1 MYGLAR
7 RVIVRAHSVR
17 FASRLSLSESLA
29 RDAPIDVHPEVQ
41 DALTTGVPVVAL
53 ETALTTHGLPP
64 PINLQVTKDLETV
77 VRSTGCIPATIGIV
91 AGRVKIGLE
100 NSDLERLADVA
111 RNPRSVKISRRD
123 IAPALAS
130 KADGGTTIC
139 ATLIF
144 AALANIKVFATG
156 GLGGVHRGGENS
168 MDVSADLHELTRCPV
183 GLVSAGVK
191 SILDIG
197 RTLEYLETLG
207 VPVISYSRTKD
218 FPAFFSPRSGFQ
230 TPWNT
235 DDPVTAARMLH
246 SQWQLGLDNGA
257 LIAVPIPEEYAEKGE
272 IIQQA
277 VNQAVLES
285 EQNGMSKRGK
295 DVTPWLLSRVAEL
308 TKRDSIDSNIA
319 LLKHTALIGGKIA
332 AQYQS
337 LASQTDCPPG
347 KTYRA
352 TKPIEIEQN
361 NSSSAVPVKVM
372 VVGCAAVDISAQ
384 SNDAAGTGLHSTSP
398 GIVTVGLGGVG
409 RNIAEACHRMG
420 TPALLV
426 AGLGKDPWGQ
436 LLRDET
442 TAIGM
447 RTDGF
452 IDLNERTAVCNLFLD
467 NLGDLQHGIADMGIS
482 QKLKADLVLQQ
493 ISQNNPEIVALDG
506 NLSSETIQQIVDACV
521 QRNIQGSEP
530 TSITKSERILPALE
544 QCVKAECDTPVSF
557 FTPNL
562 LELRHVH
569 DKVRADGGLATSP
582 FWWSTIDGLSL
593 GEAFRMDMAQLARRR
608 VYDSDEMTGTDTTL
622 AFLVEE
628 GVAQMA
634 ITLTPFFRHIFIKL
648 GSKGVVGVLRL
659 SAKEAQSSGWAH
671 ERSNPG
677 RRYVVAHGTSGT
689 ILARVTLFGPT
700 LTVAIFSALLSASA
714 PESNFRLPHRLEIK
728 SFCCSEAATEMD
740 RGRANNYPNAIW
752 PKTTLAW
759 AYVSHPRIAAP
770 RSMAFKIGR
779 FFKNGAILRAAAV
792 APSMTE
798 PLSRG
803 GNGEVMITLHGLDAN
818 ITFAETFQDIHIP
831 STADPGMSTERF
843 NLRCSGTMADE

>member
-7 RVIVRAHSVR
+7 RAASHVPAVR
-17 FASRLSLSESLA
+17 FASRLSLALG
-29 RDAPIDVHPEVQ
+29 RGAPIDVHPEVE
-41 DALTTGVPVVAL
+41 DALATGKPVVAL

-100 NSDLERLADVA
+100 KSDVERLADVH
-111 RNPRSVKISRRD
+111 RTPHSVKISRRD

-168 MDVSADLHELTRCPV
+168 MDVSADLQELTRCPV

-197 RTLEYLETLG
+197 RTLEYLVRYLLIDGCQSIYRLRKLLG
-207 VPVISYSRTKD
+207 VPVIPFSNTKD

-235 DDPVTAARMLH
+235 NDPAMAARMLH
-246 SQWQLGLDNGA
+246 AQWQLGMDNGA

-308 TKRDSIDSNIA
+308 TKHDSIDSNIA
-319 LLKHTALIGGKIA
+319 LLKNTALIGGKIA
-332 AQYQS
+332 AQYQL
-337 LASQTDCPPG
+337 LANQTESAG
-347 KTYRA
+347 KTYPA
-352 TKPIEIEQN
+352 TSALKNKESN
-361 NSSSAVPVKVM
+361 VSSPGPAKVL
-372 VVGCAAVDISAQ
+372 VVGSAALDISAQ
-384 SNDAAGTGLHSTSP
+384 TEDMAGTVGLHSTSP
-398 GIVTVGLGGVG
+398 GTVNMGLGGVA

-426 AGLGKDPWGQ
+426 AGLGADTWGR
-436 LLRDET
+436 LLYDET
-442 TAIGM
+442 KAIGM

-452 IDLNERTAVCNLFLD
+452 IHPSNERTAVCNLFLD
-467 NLGDLQHGIADMGIS
+467 GSGNLVGGVADMEIT
-482 QKLKADLVLQQ
+482 QKLDVALILQQ
-493 ISQNNPEIVALDG
+493 ISRNNPKIVALDG
-506 NLSSETIQQIVDACV
+506 NLSSETIQGIVSYCTE
-521 QRNIQGSEP
+521 RNIQVLFEP
-530 TSITKSERILPALE
+530 TSITNHVQAIVSALNTCE
-544 QCVKAECDTPVSF
+544 Q
-557 FTPNL
+557 PNL
-562 LELRHVH
+562 FELRQLHQ
-569 DKVRADGGLATSP
+569 KVREDGGLASSP
-582 FWWSTIDGLSL
+582 FWWSAIDGLSL
-593 GEAFRMDMAQLARRR
+593 GEAFRMDMAQLAKRR
-608 VYDSDEMTGTDTTL
+608 VHDDDEKDATRATL

-634 ITLTPFFRHIFIKL
+634 ITLSPFFQHIFIKL
-648 GSKGVVGVLRL
+648 GSKGVVGVIRL
-659 SAKEAQSSGWAH
+659 SGKDAQASGWAH

-677 RRYVVAHGTSGT
+677 RRYIVAHGDSGNS
-689 ILARVTLFGPT
+689 ILVLQHFPPH
-700 LTVAIFSALLSASA
+700 LTTVVNTTGAGDSFVGALLASLQTHPNPLGNPVA
-714 PESNFRLPHRLEIK
+714 LDQIVK
-728 SFCCSEAATEMD
+728 KCQKAASL
-740 RGRANNYPNAIW
+740 
-752 PKTTLAW
+752 TLQSHSS
-759 AYVSHPRIAAP
+759 VS
-770 RSMAFKIGR
+770 
-779 FFKNGAILRAAAV
+779 
-792 APSMTE
+792 
-798 PLSRG
+798 PLL
-803 GNGEVMITLHGLDAN
+803 NTLVN
-818 ITFAETFQDIHIP
+818 
-831 STADPGMSTERF
+831 
-843 NLRCSGTMADE
+843 

>member
-7 RVIVRAHSVR
+7 RALGRR

-29 RDAPIDVHPEVQ
+29 REAPIDVHPEVQ
-41 DALTTGVPVVAL
+41 DALATGIPVVAL

-77 VRSTGCIPATIGIV
+77 VRSTGSIPATIGIV

-100 NSDLERLADVA
+100 NSDLERLADVEH
-111 RNPRSVKISRRD
+111 NPRAVKISRRD

-156 GLGGVHRGGENS
+156 GLGGVHP

-235 DDPVTAARMLH
+235 DDPATAAGMLH
-246 SQWQLGLDNGA
+246 AQWQLGLDNGA

-277 VNQAVLES
+277 VDQAILES

-295 DVTPWLLSRVAEL
+295 DVTPWLLSRVAQL

-332 AQYQS
+332 AQYQL
-337 LASQTDCPPG
+337 LASQTNNTPS

-352 TKPIEIEQN
+352 AKPIENKQ
-361 NSSSAVPVKVM
+361 SDPSCAVPAKVM

-384 SNDAAGTGLHSTSP
+384 SNDVAGTGLHSTSA
-398 GIVTVGLGGVG
+398 GIVTVGLGGVA

-420 TPALLV
+420 TTALLV
-426 AGLGKDPWGQ
+426 AGLGRDPWGQ

-442 TAIGM
+442 KAIGM

-452 IDLNERTAVCNLFLD
+452 IELNERTAVCNLFLD
-467 NLGDLQHGIADMGIS
+467 SLGDLQHGIADMGIS
-482 QKLKADLVLQQ
+482 QHLDADLVRQQ
-493 ISQNNPEIVALDG
+493 ISQNSPEIVALDG
-506 NLSSETIQQIVDACV
+506 NLSPETIHQIVDDCV
-521 QRNIQGSEP
+521 QRNIQVLFEP

-544 QCVKAECDTPVSF
+544 QSVKAACDTPVSF

-569 DKVRADGGLATSP
+569 DKVRADGGLAASP
-582 FWWSTIDGLSL
+582 FWWSTIDTLSL
-593 GEAFRMDMAQLARRR
+593 GEAFRMDMAQLARRG
-608 VYDSDEMTGTDTTL
+608 VHDSDEMTGGSATL
-622 AFLVEE
+622 AFLVNE

-634 ITLTPFFRHIFIKL
+634 IALTPFFRHIFIKL
-648 GSKGVVGVLRL
+648 GPKGVVGVLRL

-677 RRYVVAHGTSGT
+677 RRYVVAHGGS
-689 ILARVTLFGPT
+689 
-700 LTVAIFSALLSASA
+700 
-714 PESNFRLPHRLEIK
+714 
-728 SFCCSEAATEMD
+728 
-740 RGRANNYPNAIW
+740 
-752 PKTTLAW
+752 
-759 AYVSHPRIAAP
+759 
-770 RSMAFKIGR
+770 
-779 FFKNGAILRAAAV
+779 GAILVLQHFPPIPTTVVNTTGAGDSFVGALLACLQTHPNPLGNPTALDQVVKKCQTAASLTLQSQSSV
-792 APSMTE
+792 SPS
-798 PLSRG
+798 LSF
-803 GNGEVMITLHGLDAN
+803 MK
-818 ITFAETFQDIHIP
+818 
-831 STADPGMSTERF
+831 
-843 NLRCSGTMADE
+843 